1 MIEPVA
7 FCLASSRRTIT
18 VAILVALNGVAPA
31 EDGKPAKS
39 ATPERIAELVGQLGN
54 DEFTIRETATEEL
67 TEIGLPAF
75 AALEAAGKNPD
86 REVRYRSL
94 RILGLIRHQDM
105 QRRLEAFLAGKDEDE
120 DYQLAG
126 WARFKKSYG
135 DDAHSRTLFV
145 EMQRA
150 DADLLQAL
158 EEGPQ
163 RAAEAIGQ
171 RTIQFQQALQLG
183 AQQQASLG
191 QVATTLFVSA
201 EEDVSLPV
209 QTMTM
214 VLNQCF
220 QQAYRDTL
228 TNSPRRDLPRKMLGS
243 IIRRSEG
250 TAAYTA
256 LNVAY
261 QLNLPEGIEPAVK
274 LLNNPA
280 QPYML
285 PQALMLV
292 ARSGDAAHLPA
303 IEKLLDNKTM
313 ITRSTEAN
321 KKVTY
326 ELQVRDAALAAA
338 VLLSKQELK
347 AYFDGAKDQPQ
358 PSDLQQIFFNP
369 RLIGFADEQ
378 ARTAANEKWSKY
390 RADQLK
396 PAAEPAPQP

>member
-1 MIEPVA
+1 MIEPA
-7 FCLASSRRTIT
+7 IHRLASSLPLYAVVISL
-18 VAILVALNGVAPA
+18 AFGASLQA
-31 EDGKPAKS
+31 EDAKLAKS
-39 ATPERIAELVGQLGN
+39 ATPERIAELVGQLGS
-54 DEFTIRETATEEL
+54 DEFSVRETATEEL
-67 TEIGLPAF
+67 TQIGLPAF
-75 AALEAAGKNPD
+75 VALEAAGKDPD

-105 QRRLEAFLAGKDEDE
+105 QRRLEAFLAGKDDG
-120 DYQLAG
+120 DYQLPC
-126 WARFKKSYG
+126 WERFKKSYG
-135 DDAHSRTLFV
+135 DDAQSRTLFV

-163 RAAEAIGQ
+163 RGAEAVGQ

-191 QVATTLFVSA
+191 QVAATLFVSA

-358 PSDLQQIFFNP
+358 PDDFQQIFFNP
-369 RLIGFADEQ
+369 RLIGFAEEQ
-378 ARTAANEKWSKY
+378 ARTTANEKWSKY
-390 RADQLK
+390 RADQRK
-396 PAAEPAPQP
+396 PAAEAPPQP

>member
-1 MIEPVA
+1 MMELAVHRLASCRCSLAVA
-7 FCLASSRRTIT
+7 FLLVLAGLT
-18 VAILVALNGVAPA
+18 PA
-31 EDGKPAKS
+31 EDAKPAKS
-39 ATPERIAELVGQLGN
+39 ATPERIAELISQLGN
-54 DEFTIRETATEEL
+54 DEFTLRETAAEEL
-67 TEIGLPAF
+67 TQIGLPAF

-86 REVRYRSL
+86 REIRYRSL
-94 RILGLIRHQDM
+94 RILGLIRHEDM
-105 QRRLEAFLAGKDEDE
+105 QRRLEAFLAGKEDE
-120 DYQLAG
+120 DYQLPG

-135 DDAHSRTLFV
+135 EDAQSRALFV

-150 DADLLQAL
+150 DPDLLQAL

-163 RAAEAIGQ
+163 RAAEAVSQ
-171 RTIQFQQALQLG
+171 RSIQFQQALQLG
-183 AQQQASLG
+183 AQQQAPLG
-191 QVATTLFVSA
+191 QVAATLFVSA
-201 EEDVSLPV
+201 EEDVSLSV

-274 LLNNPA
+274 LLNNPT

-303 IEKLLDNKTM
+303 IEKLLGNKTM

-321 KKVTY
+321 KKITY

-347 AYFDGAKDQPQ
+347 AYFEGAKDQPQ
-358 PSDLQQIFFNP
+358 PGDFQQIFFNP

-378 ARTAANEKWSKY
+378 ARAAANEKWTKY
-390 RADQLK
+390 RAESSK
-396 PAAEPAPQP
+396 PPAPSPQP